1 MATATLTSAS
11 GFIALLDPQED
22 DRLKEYALKQLNSVV
37 DQFWPE
43 LAGSVGDLAQL
54 YERQDFPGRK
64 MAALVACK
72 VFYHLGGLGEAMYYA
87 LGAEE
92 LFDVT
97 SKSEFVETLI
107 AKCIDEYVKLR
118 VALSKDPETQ
128 IDPRLEAVVERMFD
142 RCFSAGEYRPAI
154 GIALQA
160 RRLDKLEYAIR
171 QSGADMNAHL
181 SYTFRVCM
189 DLVALEYR
197 PTVLRLLVQLYADL
211 PNSDSVNMCRCLV
224 FLEDA
229 EGLASTLMKLIE
241 SGSEDATL
249 LAYQIGFELC
259 DNATQQFLE
268 KVRMRIPASATSS
281 PSPSSS
287 AMDTDATPSAASTK
301 ESRVKTLRR
310 ILTNEPTI
318 ELFLQFLYRNNHSD
332 LNILKAIK
340 AAFEPRHSIL
350 HTGTILANA
359 LMHSG
364 TTRDTFLR
372 ENLEWLG
379 KATNW
384 AKFSTTAGLG
394 VIHKGHLKQAK
405 AVLDP
410 YLPKEGGKDSP
421 YTEGGSLYAL
431 GLIHANCGATQHS
444 SISEESVTSMLLN
457 HIRTRQDQEVVV
469 HGACLG
475 YGVAAMA
482 SGDEEAFGEL
492 LNLISSTDN
501 AIAGE
506 AAGYA
511 MGLVLLGSGSKLA
524 VEMLQTAHN
533 TQHDKI
539 IRGLA
544 IGLALVYFG
553 REESA
558 DPMIDE
564 LIRDKDAILRY
575 GAMFM
580 IGMAYGGTGSN
591 SAIKRLLHVAVS
603 DVNDDVRRA
612 AVMNLGF
619 VLFRQ
624 PEQVPKL
631 VSLLAESYNSAVRYG
646 ACLAIGVACAGT
658 GSKEAFDML
667 MPMAKNDPVDMV
679 RQGAL
684 IALSMTYIQINDS
697 RAQELRKHL
706 RERIEDKH
714 EPVMC
719 KFGAII
725 ASGLLDA
732 GGRNVTLSLRT
743 RTGHKNMQAIVGLAM
758 FLQYWYWYPLIHF
771 ISLAFTPTAIIGVNL
786 ELKMPKF
793 KFKSNVPPSY
803 FAYPPEVKV
812 ESKKKEVKVVKT
824 QLAGARRIRTGKKKT
839 GSSASGSGNL
849 SESMEIDIGESPA
862 QTPRGTG
869 EIPATSSAAS
879 SALGA
884 SGTGANGTMD
894 IDKPATTST
903 SSAEA
908 PKQPEPSSEIL
919 ENPARVTRAQF
930 RHITYDADD
939 RYRPVSDAAYGVVV
953 LRDLKP
959 TEAEDLIPTN
969 VPTANATTDE
979 EEPAPPEPFEFLG

>member
-1 MATATLTSAS
+1 M
-11 GFIALLDPQED
+11 LL
-22 DRLKEYALKQLNSVV
+22 
-37 DQFWPE
+37 
-43 LAGSVGDLAQL
+43 
-54 YERQDFPGRK
+54 
-64 MAALVACK
+64 
-72 VFYHLGGLGEAMYYA
+72 
-87 LGAEE
+87 
-92 LFDVT
+92 
-97 SKSEFVETLI
+97 

-118 VALSKDPETQ
+118 VAQTKDAETV
-128 IDPRLEAVVERMFD
+128 IDPRLEAIVERMFD
-142 RCFSAGEYRPAI
+142 RCFRAGDYRPAI
-154 GIALQA
+154 GIALQS
-160 RRLDKLEYAIR
+160 RRMDKLEYAIR
-171 QSGADMNAHL
+171 QSGAEMSSHL
-181 SYTFRVCM
+181 QYTFRVCM

-197 PTVLRLLVQLYADL
+197 PTVLRLLVQLYSDL
-211 PNSDSVNMCRCLV
+211 AVSDSLNMCRCLV
-224 FLEDA
+224 FLDDSQ
-229 EGLASTLMKLIE
+229 GLA
-241 SGSEDATL
+241 ATL
-249 LAYQIGFELC
+249 QSLIASGIEDSALMAYQIAFELC
-259 DNATQQFLE
+259 DNATQQFLQQVRNLLPVSPVPQGE
-268 KVRMRIPASATSS
+268 DAVAAENPVESRMR
-281 PSPSSS
+281 
-287 AMDTDATPSAASTK
+287 
-301 ESRVKTLRR
+301 TLHR

-318 ELFLQFLYRNNHSD
+318 ELFLQFLYRNNRTD

-350 HTGTILANA
+350 HTATIVANA

-394 VIHKGHLKQAK
+394 VIHKGHLKEAK
-405 AVLDP
+405 KVLEP
-410 YLPKEGGKDSP
+410 YLPKDGGAASP
-421 YTEGGSLYAL
+421 YTEGGSLYAM
-431 GLIHANCGATQHS
+431 GLIHANYGS
-444 SISEESVTSMLLN
+444 SQQQTADGESITHTLLN
-457 HIRTRQDQEVVV
+457 QIATRQDQEVVV

-482 SGDEEAFGEL
+482 SGDEEAFGTL
-492 LNLISSTDN
+492 LQLISSTDN

-511 MGLVLLGSGSKLA
+511 MGLVMLGSGSSLGA
-524 VEMLQTAHN
+524 EMLQTAHN

-544 IGLALVYFG
+544 IGLALVYYG

-558 DPMIDE
+558 DPMIDI
-564 LIRDKDAILRY
+564 LLHDKDAIIRY
-575 GAMFM
+575 GGMFM

-612 AVMNLGF
+612 AVINLGF

-646 ACLAIGVACAGT
+646 ACLAVGVACAGT
-658 GSKEAFDML
+658 GSKEAFEML
-667 MPMAKNDPVDMV
+667 MPMAKTDPVDMV

-684 IALSMTYIQINDS
+684 IALSMVFIQNNDS

-725 ASGLLDA
+725 ASGILDA

-758 FLQYWYWYPLIHF
+758 FLQYWYWYPLVHF
-771 ISLAFTPTAIIGVNL
+771 LSLAFTPTAIIGVNMD
-786 ELKMPKF
+786 LKMPKF
-793 KFKSNVPPSY
+793 SFKSNVPPSV
-803 FAYPPEVKV
+803 FAYPPELKV
-812 ESKKKEVKVVKT
+812 ETKRKEVKVVKAKLST
-824 QLAGARRIRTGKKKT
+824 ARRVRTGKKKT
-839 GSSASGSGNL
+839 GSTSGGL
-849 SESMEIDIGESPA
+849 ADSMEIDVSESPA
-862 QTPRGTG
+862 QTPKGTG
-869 EIPATSSAAS
+869 EIPSATAMDVDKQTSGDAS
-879 SALGA
+879 S
-884 SGTGANGTMD
+884 STD
-894 IDKPATTST
+894 IKPA
-903 SSAEA
+903 
-908 PKQPEPSSEIL
+908 PEPTFEL
-919 ENPARVTRAQF
+919 LQNPARVLRAQF
-930 RHITYDADD
+930 RHISYDIDE
-939 RYRPVSDAAYGVVV
+939 RYRPIHDAAYGVVM

-959 TEAEDLIPTN
+959 QDTEDLIAASIPSAS
-969 VPTANATTDE
+969 TATDEE